1 MLDKIGI
8 PKRLAWG
15 FLGVVLFMMGDTLNK
30 DGSVLF

>member
-15 FLGVVLFMMGDTLNK
+15 FLGVVLFM
-30 DGSVLF
+30 